1 MQTTSDTHHHKGP
14 RAMSLSDGMAK
25 PDDINGGRV
34 TGSAQ
39 LLADACS
46 SILVPPQTRTDAP
59 RSSWP
64 GMQLPDWLL
73 DLKQIMCHPQV
84 SVMISDQ
91 DQDFLGYIIDLKV
104 SEGD

>member
-1 MQTTSDTHHHKGP
+1 
-14 RAMSLSDGMAK
+14 MSLSDGMAK
-25 PDDINGGRV
+25 PDDISGGRV

-64 GMQLPDWLL
+64 GM
-73 DLKQIMCHPQV
+73 
-84 SVMISDQ
+84 
-91 DQDFLGYIIDLKV
+91 
-104 SEGD
+104 